1 MYNTPGVYVEEI
13 PKFPPSIAPV
23 ETAIPAFV
31 GYTEKALLNGES
43 LVNKPTRIESIA
55 EYEFMFGG
63 GPSQDVT
70 ITLDTNNR
78 FIRADSRAKLY
89 LYDSLRLFYANG
101 GGNCY
106 ILSVGKYPADVKSAD
121 LEAALDVL
129 EQEDEPTIIL
139 APDVVS
145 DAGGPYEFQKKA
157 LNQCNKLKDRV
168 TLCDLTRATTVADF
182 KISVNAFRDT
192 IGINNLKYGAA
203 YGPWI
208 QANLPRQ
215 IWQKN
220 LILRRDGTGDAILLE
235 SLTTDTGVLNLIRD
249 VKAAEKSSADLTAN
263 VTAITGADDKTLTD
277 SLQKSLDAY
286 RLIDDASTA
295 PQTVTALQGFTDLTT
310 AILKTVQQLNAMPA
324 VPGTKFTISDSID
337 AYLSNSALK
346 NAIASLAAHATLQ
359 GANNTAK
366 NAAKTAADKAKT
378 DAETANTEAV
388 AAKAAADAAPGDAEK
403 AAEAKAKADAKVAA
417 DAAQADAES
426 YLAAITIS
434 AADPLAKV
442 VQTGA
447 DLDVVATLLG
457 YADGA
462 ALLADPAQ
470 KAAVASLY
478 PATVD
483 TRKKRADLVRS
494 AAYRAATE
502 SILLMLSVQSSL
514 YDFEKTLNDALLAS
528 FGTFKELVTKGAE
541 ALNLLPPSGAIAG
554 VYAATDLDRGVWK
567 APANVSLNAVTG
579 PGVKISQEQQGEY
592 NVDVNAGKSIN
603 IIRAFP
609 GRGTLVW
616 GARTLAGNDNEW
628 RYVPVRR
635 FFNFV
640 EESVKKAT
648 EQFVFEPND
657 ANTWVK
663 VQAMNEN
670 FLTTLWRQGALQ
682 GIKPEHAF
690 YVAVGLGKTMT
701 PLDILEGRMIIEIGM
716 AAVRPAEF
724 IILKFSHKMA
734 ES

>member
-31 GYTEKALLNGES
+31 GYTEKAVLNGES
-43 LVNKPTRIESIA
+43 LVNKPKRIESIA

-63 GPSQDVT
+63 GASQDVT
-70 ITLDTNNR
+70 ITLDTNNQ
-78 FIRADSRAKLY
+78 FIRADSSAKLY

-106 ILSVGKYPADVKSAD
+106 ILSIGKYPADVKSAE

-182 KISVNAFRDT
+182 KTSVDAFRDT

-208 QANLPRQ
+208 QANLPRI

-220 LILRRDGTGDAILLE
+220 LILKRDGTGDAILLE
-235 SLTTDTGVLNLIRD
+235 SLTTDAGVLNLIRD
-249 VKAAEKSSADLTAN
+249 VKAAEKSSADLATN
-263 VTAITGADDKTLTD
+263 VTVITGSADKTLTD
-277 SLQKSLDAY
+277 SLQKALDAY

-295 PQTVTALQGFTDLTT
+295 PQTVTALQGFTKLTT
-310 AILKTVQQLNAMPA
+310 DILKTVQQLNAMPD
-324 VPGTKFTISDSID
+324 VPGTKFTIKDSIA

-346 NAIASLAAHATLQ
+346 NAIATLAAHATLQ
-359 GANNTAK
+359 GAN
-366 NAAKTAADKAKT
+366 
-378 DAETANTEAV
+378 
-388 AAKAAADAAPGDAEK
+388 
-403 AAEAKAKADAKVAA
+403 
-417 DAAQADAES
+417 
-426 YLAAITIS
+426 
-434 AADPLAKV
+434 ADPLAYIVK
-442 VQTGA
+442 TGA
-447 DLDVVATLLG
+447 DLNEAAKLLG
-457 YADGA
+457 YANGA
-462 ALLADPAQ
+462 ALLADTTQ
-470 KAAVASLY
+470 KAAVDLLY
-478 PATVD
+478 PATVN

-494 AAYRAATE
+494 AAYGAATE
-502 SILLMLSVQSSL
+502 SILLMLSVQGSL

-528 FGTFKELVTKGAE
+528 FGKFKELVTKGAE
-541 ALNLLPPSGAIAG
+541 ALNLLPPSGAVAG

-567 APANVSLNAVTG
+567 APANVSLNAVIG

-609 GRGTLVW
+609 GKGTLVW

-648 EQFVFEPND
+648 ERFVFEPND

-701 PLDILEGRMIIEIGM
+701 PLDILEGRLIIEIGM